1 MRKMGIIME
10 CLAYHISERP
20 MTAKDAAIYL
30 KVSEKYA
37 RDTLERLRERGLVR
51 TLSSGKFVKA

>member
-1 MRKMGIIME
+1 ME

-51 TLSSGKFVKA
+51 TLGSGKFVKA